1 MNTKNTRLLELLQNQ
16 FHLNDL
22 NGDIAQNI
30 WIMAASIAPYS
41 ELHHTTTANAGV
53 DTPTHTVRIVL
64 RTTDEDGTNDYVDGT
79 DIFISIDE
87 DSQAITLMWEDLWIE
102 GPPIFHGGT
111 IPDALK
117 WMHELAEPFLT
128 QFKDPFLSSDQ
139 RIALNG
145 HDDDYL
151 LPDLPKQP
159 EKEKD
164 SIPLELTPED
174 FKNLF

>member
-1 MNTKNTRLLELLQNQ
+1 MNNQTTHLLELLQNQ

-41 ELHHTTTANAGV
+41 ELHHPMIEE
-53 DTPTHTVRIVL
+53 DLDPPTHTVRIVL

-117 WMHELAEPFLT
+117 WMHELADPFYT

-145 HDDDYL
+145 YDDDYP

-164 SIPLELTPED
+164 AIPLKLTPKDFED
-174 FKNLF
+174 LF